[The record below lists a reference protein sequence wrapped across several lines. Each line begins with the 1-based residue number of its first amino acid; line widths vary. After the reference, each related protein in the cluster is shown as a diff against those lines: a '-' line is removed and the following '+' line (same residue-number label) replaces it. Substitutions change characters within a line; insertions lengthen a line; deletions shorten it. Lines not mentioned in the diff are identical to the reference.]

1 MESSESPPS
10 ALPASIKEKTPS
22 TKEVTV
28 DVWRTMFGR
37 ITCIFFGK
45 RGAVHHMKW
54 GTQGHPC
61 GSVYDIDDFE
71 NSTLMA
77 DLEAV
82 ERAVGVSVEGSL
94 LYRLAPGL
102 YVHNYMVLAQFA
114 AAI

>member
-1 MESSESPPS
+1 M
-10 ALPASIKEKTPS
+10 SI
-22 TKEVTV
+22 
-28 DVWRTMFGR
+28 FG
-37 ITCIFFGK
+37 
-45 RGAVHHMKW
+45 HMKW

-61 GSVYDIDDFE
+61 GSVYDTDDFE

-82 ERAVGVSVEGSL
+82 ERAVGLSVEGSL

-102 YVHNYMVLAQFA
+102 YVHNYMVLAQFT